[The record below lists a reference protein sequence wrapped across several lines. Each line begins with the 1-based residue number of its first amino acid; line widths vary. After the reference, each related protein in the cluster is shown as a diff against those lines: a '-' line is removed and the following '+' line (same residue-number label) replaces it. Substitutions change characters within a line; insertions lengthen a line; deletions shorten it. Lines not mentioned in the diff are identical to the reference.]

1 MEAAGGDRHAPLTEL
16 AADVERAWKLIR
28 LDPDQRHEAA
38 VGQNA
43 VRYRGDV
50 DDGVALV
57 VDLEFDVDVGAE
69 NPLVRAFRQQSVDA
83 GQAVRGDG
91 GAAPLDDIAVVVVMG
106 RLDQNDREP
115 ALGHP
120 ALVRGLRTRRFV
132 V

>member
-1 MEAAGGDRHAPLTEL
+1 MPAIDILQEVGKPAFALPRIEDDPERLRLLQVRRQFGQHGDAAGDMEAAGGDRHAPLAEL

-57 VDLEFDVDVGAE
+57 VDLELDVDVGAE
-69 NPLVRAFRQQSVDA
+69 NPLVARIRASN
-83 GQAVRGDG
+83 
-91 GAAPLDDIAVVVVMG
+91 P
-106 RLDQNDREP
+106 
-115 ALGHP
+115 
-120 ALVRGLRTRRFV
+120 
-132 V
+132 